1 MVYRMGSAVKAE
13 EKNTTLP
20 IGVSERITIMK
31 FHVQVSK
38 SSRVTIISLYINIYT
53 SSEECK
59 ERFYEDLYHL
69 IRFNPASDQPV
80 ILGDLRRNPR
90 INIGT

>member
-31 FHVQVSK
+31 FRVQVSK
-38 SSRVTIISLYINIYT
+38 SSRVTIISLCIYIY
-53 SSEECK
+53 K
-59 ERFYEDLYHL
+59 F
-69 IRFNPASDQPV
+69 
-80 ILGDLRRNPR
+80 
-90 INIGT
+90 